1 MMFRYC
7 LLAAGL
13 VIYEPV
19 MAASTARPELTE
31 RKLYS
36 SATASSHFAKTDSAA
51 LPIGIPKADHII
63 EAFMTQYHVPGM
75 AVAITRNGKLVYAKG
90 FGVANRR
97 TGEKVTADS
106 RFRIASVSKSITAV
120 AILKLT
126 EAGKLSLQD
135 KVFGPGALL
144 GTTYGSKPYDRR
156 LQAVTVQHLL
166 QHTAGGWSN
175 TANDPMF
182 SHAEWSADTLLVRT
196 IDQQPL
202 EYDPGTVYAYSNF
215 GYCILGRIIE
225 KVTGQSYADYVQT
238 AVLQPAGIRHME
250 IGGNTLSERKP
261 GEVVY
266 YGQQGQQPY
275 HFNLSRM
282 DAHGG
287 WIASATD
294 LALFLTAVDGF
305 NTRPDILSPA
315 TVKTMTT
322 GSAANTGYALGWAVN
337 AWNNWWHAGSLPGTA
352 TEIVR
357 AVNGFNWMIL
367 CNTRTDK
374 AFFND
379 LDGLV
384 WKIVNDRQ
392 LIWPDTDLF
401 PDKSR

>member
-1 MMFRYC
+1 MLGC
-7 LLAAGL
+7 LVLAAGL
-13 VIYEPV
+13 WLNESIKATE
-19 MAASTARPELTE
+19 AARPEPRENKQHISVAAPPDT
-31 RKLYS
+31 
-36 SATASSHFAKTDSAA
+36 SHTGTAA
-51 LPIGIPKADHII
+51 LPAGIPKADRIFN
-63 EAFMTQYHVPGM
+63 AFMKKYHVPGM

-90 FGVANRR
+90 FGVADRR
-97 TGEKVTADS
+97 TGEKVTAHS

-120 AILKLT
+120 AILKLVET
-126 EAGKLSLQD
+126 AKLSLQD
-135 KVFGPGALL
+135 KVFGAGALL
-144 GTTYGSKPYDRR
+144 GTTYGSNPYDHR
-156 LQAVTVQHLL
+156 LKAVTVQHLL

-182 SHAEWSADTLLVRT
+182 SHPGWSVDTLLART

-225 KVTGQSYADYVQT
+225 KVTGKNYADYVQT
-238 AVLQPAGIRHME
+238 AVLQPAGIHHME

-261 GEVVY
+261 GEVTY

-275 HFNLSRM
+275 NFNLSRM

-294 LALFLTAVDGF
+294 LALFLTSIDGF
-305 NTRPDILSPA
+305 NTRVDILSPA
-315 TVKTMTT
+315 SVKTMTT

-352 TEIVR
+352 SEIVR
-357 AVNGFNWMIL
+357 AANGFNWVVL

-384 WKIVNDRQ
+384 WKVVNDRQ
-392 LIWPDTDLF
+392 LAWPDTDLF
-401 PDKSR
+401 LRLNP